1 MSVQSGS
8 ATTVSAV
15 LEGAPVTPPALPS
28 KPSSG
33 RRRPTALIIAAIVIA
48 LLVYSWIDTSAS
60 VSQFFSA
67 FFGQKGLIRNVLPE
81 SVPPRA
87 SEFWPGFQAAATT
100 LAIAVLSIAFGI
112 VGSLL
117 MLPLAARNITPSR
130 PLYELARIIQ
140 AILRAVPELIML
152 LLFNVVLGF
161 SPFAAV
167 LALTFHGIGVKGK
180 LYAEA
185 VEDMEMSAVDALRV
199 AGAGRIQVF
208 LHAVLPGV
216 RNTLTGLTLYRLD
229 ANFRSAVTLGA
240 VGGGGIGF
248 LIDNELN
255 VFQFKAV
262 MSYVIVLVIVVLVV
276 ERVST
281 ELRKRL

>member
-1 MSVQSGS
+1 V
-8 ATTVSAV
+8 A
-15 LEGAPVTPPALPS
+15 PPALPAR
-28 KPSSG
+28 PG
-33 RRRPTALIIAAIVIA
+33 TRRLRPATLLIAAIVIA
-48 LLVYSWIDTSAS
+48 LLLYSWIDTNAS

-67 FFGQKGLIRNVLPE
+67 FFGQKGLIRSVLPE
-81 SVPPRA
+81 SVPPKA
-87 SEFWPGFQAAATT
+87 GEFWPGFQAAATT
-100 LAIAVLSIAFGI
+100 FAIAVLSIAFGI

-130 PLYELARIIQ
+130 PLYELARLIQ

-185 VEDMEMSAVDALRV
+185 VEEMDISAVDALRV
-199 AGAGRIQVF
+199 AGAGRVQVF

-248 LIDNELN
+248 LIDNQLN

-262 MSYVIVLVIVVLVV
+262 MTYIIVLVVVVLIV

>member
-1 MSVQSGS
+1 MSVES
-8 ATTVSAV
+8 
-15 LEGAPVTPPALPS
+15 PVTAAVPGTPVSPPALPA
-28 KPSSG
+28 KPAAG
-33 RRRPTALIIAAIVIA
+33 KTRWVALAAAAVVLA
-48 LLVYSWIDTSAS
+48 LLVYSWIDTDAS

-67 FFGQKGLIRNVLPE
+67 FFGSKGLIRSVLPD
-81 SVPPRA
+81 SVPPKA
-87 SEFWPGFQAAATT
+87 NQFWPGFQAAATT
-100 LAIAVLSIAFGI
+100 FAIAVLSITFGI
-112 VGSLL
+112 IGSLL

-130 PLYELARIIQ
+130 PLYELARVIQ

-152 LLFNVVLGF
+152 LMFNVVLGF

-167 LALTFHGIGVKGK
+167 LALTLHGIGVKGK

-185 VEDMEMSAVDALRV
+185 VEEMDMGAVEALRV
-199 AGAGRIQVF
+199 AGAGRLQVF

-255 VFQFKAV
+255 VFAFKAV
-262 MSYVIVLVIVVLVV
+262 MTYIIVLVIVVLAV

>member
-1 MSVQSGS
+1 MSLD
-8 ATTVSAV
+8 APLTTAV
-15 LEGAPVTPPALPS
+15 PAAGTGVPPLPAKPPTGNRHLVWGLVAL
-28 KPSSG
+28 G
-33 RRRPTALIIAAIVIA
+33 LIA
-48 LLVYSWIDTSAS
+48 LFVYSWIETGAS
-60 VSQFFSA
+60 VSEFFTGM
-67 FFGQKGLIRNVLPE
+67 FGPKGLVRNVIPE
-81 SVPPRA
+81 SLPPDL
-87 SEFWPGFQAAATT
+87 SQFWPGLQAAATT
-100 LAIAVLSIAFGI
+100 FAIAFLSIVFGVI
-112 VGSLL
+112 GSLAL
-117 MLPLAARNITPSR
+117 LPLAARNISPSR
-130 PLYELARIIQ
+130 PVYELARLLQ
-140 AILRAVPELIML
+140 AILRAIPELIML

-185 VEDMEMSAVDALRV
+185 VEEMDMSAVQALRV
-199 AGAGRIQVF
+199 AGAGRLQVF

-216 RNTLTGLTLYRLD
+216 RNTLTALTLYRLD

-248 LIDNELN
+248 LIDNQLS

-262 MSYVIVLVIVVLVV
+262 TTYLIVLVLVVLAV

-281 ELRKRL
+281 ELRRRLT